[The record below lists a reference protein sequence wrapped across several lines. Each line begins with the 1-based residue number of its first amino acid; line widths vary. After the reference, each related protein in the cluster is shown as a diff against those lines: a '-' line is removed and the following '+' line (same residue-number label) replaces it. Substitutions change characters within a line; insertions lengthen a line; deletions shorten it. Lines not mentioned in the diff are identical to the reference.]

1 MKIVLLGPPGAG
13 KGTQAKRLVSAYN
26 ILHLSTGDMM
36 RAAAAAETPLGHE
49 IKKTMADGK
58 LVPDPLIMAAVLE
71 RISQADAKHGFVLDG
86 FPRTMSQA
94 VMFDDLL
101 ELESA
106 ELDHAIQLRVDEEIL
121 LDRIMIRAREMQE
134 ASGDVRLDDNHEA
147 LKVRLRTYNEQTAPL
162 IEYYQSRAILRSI
175 NGLLPADSVTAEL
188 LTLIGCSR

>member
-1 MKIVLLGPPGAG
+1 
-13 KGTQAKRLVSAYN
+13 
-26 ILHLSTGDMM
+26 M

-58 LVPDPLIMAAVLE
+58 LVPDPLIMAAVLD

-101 ELESA
+101 ELEGA

-134 ASGDVRLDDNHEA
+134 AGGDVRLDDNHEA
-147 LKVRLRTYNEQTAPL
+147 LKVRLRMYNEQTAPL

-188 LTLIGCSR
+188 LTLIGGSR

>member
-1 MKIVLLGPPGAG
+1 
-13 KGTQAKRLVSAYN
+13 
-26 ILHLSTGDMM
+26 M

-188 LTLIGCSR
+188 LTLIGGSR